1 VDTQEID
8 LTDPDAFVD
17 DVPFDW
23 FDRLRREDP
32 VHWHGERAPNHGF
45 WAITRYDDLAQVH
58 RDWRTFSAQKG
69 AIMLEELD
77 EEQLESRRSLIETD
91 PPRHSQ
97 LRALSAS
104 FFAKK
109 AIAPYES
116 MIRGLAKEIV
126 DRCLERGRF
135 DAVTEMARELPMRAL
150 CVMAGLPVEDGPAF
164 ATWADAMVGNTDP
177 EYTDVVADRD
187 DTEAYRLMPFRSPA
201 GLKVFEYAAEV
212 RRDRIAHPRE
222 DLMTALATGTVQGR
236 PLTDVEF
243 AHYVSL
249 MIVAGNDTTRHTIG
263 HGLHAL
269 IDDPTQVALLLEEPS
284 LYARAAEEMVR
295 WATPAMYFRRTA
307 TRDTE
312 LRGRAIREGDKV
324 VTWYIAANRDP
335 EVFEDP
341 YRFDVTRWPNPQV
354 AFGPQGAS
362 LHFCLGAD
370 LARME
375 VRVLFEELLP
385 QVASMEL
392 TGTPER
398 MRSNFHN
405 GYKHLPVAC
414 IPR

>member
-1 VDTQEID
+1 
-8 LTDPDAFVD
+8 
-17 DVPFDW
+17 
-23 FDRLRREDP
+23 
-32 VHWHGERAPNHGF
+32 
-45 WAITRYDDLAQVH
+45 
-58 RDWRTFSAQKG
+58 
-69 AIMLEELD
+69 
-77 EEQLESRRSLIETD
+77 
-91 PPRHSQ
+91 
-97 LRALSAS
+97 
-104 FFAKK
+104 
-109 AIAPYES
+109 
-116 MIRGLAKEIV
+116 
-126 DRCLERGRF
+126 
-135 DAVTEMARELPMRAL
+135 MRAL